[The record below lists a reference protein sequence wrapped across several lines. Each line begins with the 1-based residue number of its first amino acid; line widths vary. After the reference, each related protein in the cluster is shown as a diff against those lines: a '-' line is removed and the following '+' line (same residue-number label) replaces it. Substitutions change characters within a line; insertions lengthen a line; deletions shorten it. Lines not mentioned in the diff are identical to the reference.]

1 MKFSAAEFL
10 ELIKVTAFAFT
21 PETLAKR
28 WSVSPRTVRDLIR
41 DGSLRAF
48 RIGDKLLR
56 ISHSAVEQFEQC
68 QNTDSPGSEEN
79 SPSHGTTADAAFVT
93 RLALTVART
102 QTGA

>member
-1 MKFSAAEFL
+1 M
-10 ELIKVTAFAFT
+10 TALAFT
-21 PETLAKR
+21 PASLANR
-28 WSVSPRTVRDLIR
+28 WSCSPRTVRNLIR

-56 ISHSAVEQFEQC
+56 ISHFAVEQFEQC
-68 QNTDSPGSEEN
+68 QNTDSPGSGEN
-79 SPSHGTTADAAFVT
+79 SPSSGMTADAAFAT